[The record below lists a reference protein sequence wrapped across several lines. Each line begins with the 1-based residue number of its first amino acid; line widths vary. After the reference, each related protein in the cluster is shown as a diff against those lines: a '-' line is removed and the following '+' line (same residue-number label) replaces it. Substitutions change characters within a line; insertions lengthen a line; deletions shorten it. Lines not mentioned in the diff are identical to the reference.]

1 MYACVCVSRARAFR
15 PCWPCRLSVCVC
27 VCVWVRGCASFFGAQ
42 KAQRTLKD
50 TWPALT
56 ATPTTAARQ
65 RDSDCVHVCVY
76 AWRTRCLG
84 LSSSSSSSAALP
96 CALPLQAAL
105 ALALT
110 ATAVFCCQLAMH
122 SCCAATVGSAACSA
136 AQYKYVRQTIE
147 VRKL

>member
-65 RDSDCVHVCVY
+65 RLCARVRICVEDSLSGVKQQQQQQ
-76 AWRTRCLG
+76 RC
-84 LSSSSSSSAALP
+84 AALRS
-96 CALPLQAAL
+96 
-105 ALALT
+105 
-110 ATAVFCCQLAMH
+110 ATAGCTGTGTDSNSCFLLSVGNAQLLRCD
-122 SCCAATVGSAACSA
+122 SGQRRLQRSAV
-136 AQYKYVRQTIE
+136 QI
-147 VRKL
+147 RKTDNRST